1 MIKKRMQIFTAVMVI
16 VIMCINT
23 AAGTAASSLYTE
35 SSDSASE
42 NGAAAQPYSEG
53 QEAENGDEAGGAL
66 REEETGEDHN
76 EPCGEDMTAE
86 IYDEEPPDKTAENS
100 NGNDAQEDAAAPED
114 REWSFEFT
122 ENGVTDRVSVEGR
135 FMPGSEIRAAESEVN
150 AEDCGGQQVLRAY
163 ELSLITED
171 ARKENALVKVTV
183 DSARIDGDDCK
194 DIHILALSRNG
205 GAEEIYDY
213 ETDETSVSFYAEA
226 DGIFALTKEENEAE
240 EETDGADTETEEKEE
255 KETAET
261 PTDTAGRDEFHE
273 ITAEKT
279 EAADIAISG
288 TGDAVSVNRIGNVK
302 SEEGLTVIRAFSF
315 EKNTK
320 KDAGKKTETALRDK
334 RPAPFV
340 AQASLSSGISLDE
353 TESVAVYSI
362 KDGALS
368 ERISGDLGTEPESIN
383 IPDDADGIA
392 IVRDSGFRRK
402 SLETGEGSVLL
413 DGMLPKNAEAEAED
427 VTENVELGEDRN
439 VITAYDISILDSGE
453 KYQPGEERPVSV
465 TIADPL
471 ISEDGD
477 IEVWHINDDGRKERI
492 DDARA
497 ENGRVS
503 FNACSFSVYAV
514 VDGPPPVEIETTD
527 VQDIQELS
535 GTCGS
540 ESFYMSV
547 LRSGS
552 RLYFTNE
559 LDTQASKRLFRTT
572 PLVTSA
578 SEWTFVP
585 AGAENCYRIS
595 TEIDGTVFY
604 ITNPSGNYAGL
615 SESEG
620 DGCVFSVSGAP
631 GGRFY
636 LKISGQNKW
645 LQYSNGG
652 GGFRFWTD
660 NNDANN
666 PRIFLT
672 YASSSELEDDVYG
685 LDGKTYGILCY
696 SDGTYGEAL
705 MAETAGNGK
714 LSSLRMRVR
723 VPLNGDEGMYVAH
736 DADMTFW
743 TFSCDHSDRYR
754 ISTTVNGERKYLGI
768 GENGLILTD
777 EENAGSIQVSPG
789 SGADTGKIMLSADGL
804 QVSFNGTSAFETSQD
819 RGATEWLSLAER
831 SELTEDSFIVYSAQ
845 KVSVSDTERVKNG
858 SKIIIYTR
866 VWNAQKKQ
874 YDYYAVD
881 HDGSLVPCYETTD
894 SIEWVGDRL
903 NTILWQ
909 FTEYHWEGTDTP
921 NYYYDIKNPYENK
934 FLAPQTDGGQVLSDE
949 PIGLS
954 LNGRRYGDY
963 YTKIVAWD
971 DPYYT
976 YAALKTN
983 DGHTRLETCPMS
995 QGADFYFAVMQD
1007 IPGESDDLTQVPTID
1022 NNEHGIT
1029 MRMVNFPS
1037 NTKQNTVLGS
1047 TAGGLNKPPTQGL
1060 LSTSVGENGYPSAT
1074 ITGRSLSELFG
1085 NAEDVNHLF
1094 IDSVYKGTGYYTFD
1108 STQNFAS
1115 LTESGDFKVYREIGT
1130 ADEPNRA
1137 SIKHGQFF
1145 PYNDIAP
1152 GVFASVN
1159 SENLYDALMRPLPET
1174 DPRKYEKMYLVGAP
1188 DYYFGM
1194 ELSADFVQTPS
1205 GLDAWGHD
1213 IIYRFSGDDDFWLYV
1228 DGQLVIDLG
1237 GIHSAVPGSVNF
1249 KTGELCL
1256 RRITN
1261 RNTQWRHRKK

>member
-1 MIKKRMQIFTAVMVI
+1 MIKKHMQIFTAVMVI

-23 AAGTAASSLYTE
+23 AAGTAASSLYAE

-42 NGAAAQPYSEG
+42 NGAAAQQYSEG

-66 REEETGEDHN
+66 REEETGEDRN
-76 EPCGEDMTAE
+76 EACGEDMTAE

-100 NGNDAQEDAAAPED
+100 NGNDAQEDTAAPED
-114 REWSFEFT
+114 REWSFEFA
-122 ENGVTDRVSVEGR
+122 ENGVTDRVSVEGCL
-135 FMPGSEIRAAESEVN
+135 MPGSEIRAAESEVN

-163 ELSLITED
+163 ELSLVTED
-171 ARKENALVKVTV
+171 AREKNTLVKVTV
-183 DSARIDGDDCK
+183 DSACIDGDDCK
-194 DIHILALSRNG
+194 DVHIWALSRNG

-240 EETDGADTETEEKEE
+240 EETDGADAETEEKEE

-261 PTDTAGRDEFHE
+261 PADTAGRDEFHE

-320 KDAGKKTETALRDK
+320 KDARKKTGTASRGE
-334 RPAPFV
+334 RPASFV
-340 AQASLSSGISLDE
+340 AQASLSSGISLNE

-413 DGMLPKNAEAEAED
+413 DGMLPKSAEAEAED
-427 VTENVELGEDRN
+427 VTENVEFGEDRN
-439 VITAYDISILDSGE
+439 VIAAYDISILDSGE
-453 KYQPGEERPVSV
+453 KYQPGKERPVSV

-492 DDARA
+492 DDVRA

-514 VDGPPPVEIETTD
+514 VAGPPPVEIETTD

-535 GTCGS
+535 GACGN

-615 SESEG
+615 SKSEG

-666 PRIFLT
+666 PRVFLT
-672 YASSSELEDDVYG
+672 YASSSKLE
-685 LDGKTYGILCY
+685 GKRKAVFPADAC
-696 SDGTYGEAL
+696 
-705 MAETAGNGK
+705 AG
-714 LSSLRMRVR
+714 
-723 VPLNGDEGMYVAH
+723 P
-736 DADMTFW
+736 
-743 TFSCDHSDRYR
+743 
-754 ISTTVNGERKYLGI
+754 
-768 GENGLILTD
+768 
-777 EENAGSIQVSPG
+777 
-789 SGADTGKIMLSADGL
+789 
-804 QVSFNGTSAFETSQD
+804 
-819 RGATEWLSLAER
+819 AER
-831 SELTEDSFIVYSAQ
+831 
-845 KVSVSDTERVKNG
+845 
-858 SKIIIYTR
+858 
-866 VWNAQKKQ
+866 
-874 YDYYAVD
+874 
-881 HDGSLVPCYETTD
+881 
-894 SIEWVGDRL
+894 
-903 NTILWQ
+903 
-909 FTEYHWEGTDTP
+909 
-921 NYYYDIKNPYENK
+921 
-934 FLAPQTDGGQVLSDE
+934 
-949 PIGLS
+949 
-954 LNGRRYGDY
+954 RRRH
-963 YTKIVAWD
+963 VCCA
-971 DPYYT
+971 
-976 YAALKTN
+976 
-983 DGHTRLETCPMS
+983 R
-995 QGADFYFAVMQD
+995 
-1007 IPGESDDLTQVPTID
+1007 
-1022 NNEHGIT
+1022 
-1029 MRMVNFPS
+1029 R
-1037 NTKQNTVLGS
+1037 
-1047 TAGGLNKPPTQGL
+1047 
-1060 LSTSVGENGYPSAT
+1060 
-1074 ITGRSLSELFG
+1074 
-1085 NAEDVNHLF
+1085 
-1094 IDSVYKGTGYYTFD
+1094 
-1108 STQNFAS
+1108 
-1115 LTESGDFKVYREIGT
+1115 
-1130 ADEPNRA
+1130 
-1137 SIKHGQFF
+1137 
-1145 PYNDIAP
+1145 
-1152 GVFASVN
+1152 
-1159 SENLYDALMRPLPET
+1159 
-1174 DPRKYEKMYLVGAP
+1174 
-1188 DYYFGM
+1188 
-1194 ELSADFVQTPS
+1194 
-1205 GLDAWGHD
+1205 GHD
-1213 IIYRFSGDDDFWLYV
+1213 ILDV
-1228 DGQLVIDLG
+1228 QL
-1237 GIHSAVPGSVNF
+1237 
-1249 KTGELCL
+1249 
-1256 RRITN
+1256 
-1261 RNTQWRHRKK
+1261 